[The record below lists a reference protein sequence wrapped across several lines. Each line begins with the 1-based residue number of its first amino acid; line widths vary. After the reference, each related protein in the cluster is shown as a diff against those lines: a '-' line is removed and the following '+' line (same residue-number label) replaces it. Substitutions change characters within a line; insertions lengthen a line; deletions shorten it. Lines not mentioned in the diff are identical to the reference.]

1 MGLSSPTAIGRS
13 VRCIWARR
21 SCWTMCCQSAAADG
35 LSTIGFHKNS
45 KRSTIPDRDVEGVIM
60 RCSWVFMI
68 VAVVIGI
75 SAIAIQHSNGNGQ
88 HRHKRTNAAQVNS
101 VAPLSAADEQKAVAL
116 YSRTCAAC
124 HGQRLEGVVGP
135 SLVGV
140 GSRYSLAKIE
150 RIAQRG
156 KGKNKPVSMPAG
168 LATPDQARLLAR
180 WLTAGPNVTA
190 QAPVSH
196 SSVEA

>member
-1 MGLSSPTAIGRS
+1 MNSVRIFRWALLLMVLTLAIGAYW
-13 VRCIWARR
+13 ITINPANEKGRR
-21 SCWTMCCQSAAADG
+21 G
-35 LSTIGFHKNS
+35 GG
-45 KRSTIPDRDVEGVIM
+45 R
-60 RCSWVFMI
+60 
-68 VAVVIGI
+68 
-75 SAIAIQHSNGNGQ
+75 AIAP
-88 HRHKRTNAAQVNS
+88 
-101 VAPLSAADEQKAVAL
+101 APLSSAETQQAHAL
-116 YSRTCAAC
+116 YAKTCAAC
-124 HGQRLEGVVGP
+124 HGQQLEGVVGP

-180 WLTAGPNVTA
+180 WLAAGPNVTA

-196 SSVEA
+196 SSVEAAHQERTSHSDD